1 MAMEIR
7 SRVVGTGSYTASG
20 VLTNRDLEKMVDTS
34 DEWIVERTGIRERR
48 VAPPGVAS
56 SDMAAHSLLQALE
69 MAGKRPDDLDM
80 IICGTVTPDRQLPAT
95 AAYVQRKIGCN
106 SHCASFDLA
115 AACAGF
121 LYGLSI
127 ADSFIRLGRVR
138 TVGVIGVELLSRV
151 LDFSDRNTC
160 VLFGDGAGAAVL
172 VAEQGTT
179 GGVLSS
185 HIFTDGSLTELLTIP
200 AGGSQ
205 RPTSAETVEQRLHT
219 VRMEGREVYRYAVK
233 YLSDAALCALAA
245 NGVGPGDVDVVVAH
259 QANMRILEAVSR
271 RVSIPIEK
279 FVLNIE
285 RYGNTSSASIPIA
298 LDEGVRSGRIE
309 RGDTMLMIALG
320 GGISWGSALLEW

>member
-7 SRVVGTGSYTASG
+7 SRVVGTGSYTAPG
-20 VLTNRDLEKMVDTS
+20 VLTNHDLEKMVDTS
-34 DEWIVERTGIRERR
+34 DEWIIERTGIRERR
-48 VAPPGVAS
+48 VAPAEVAS
-56 SDMAAHSLLQALE
+56 SDMAAHSLAAALE
-69 MAGKRPDDLDM
+69 MAGLRPDDLDM
-80 IICGTVTPDRQLPAT
+80 IICGTVTPDRPLPAT
-95 AAYVQRKIGCN
+95 AAYVQRKLGCN

-127 ADSFIRLGRVR
+127 ADAFIRLGRAR

-151 LDFSDRNTC
+151 LDFTDRNTC

-172 VAEQGTT
+172 AAEQSGT

-185 HIFTDGSLTELLTIP
+185 HLFTDGSLTELLTIP

-205 RPTSAETVEQRLHT
+205 HPATAETVEQRQHT

-233 YLSDAALCALAA
+233 YLSEAARCALEA
-245 NGVGPGDVDVVVAH
+245 NGVGADDVDVVVAH
-259 QANMRILEAVSR
+259 QANMRILEAVSK
-271 RVSIPIEK
+271 RVSIPLEK

-298 LDEGVRSGRIE
+298 LDEGVRSGRIR